1 MNSLA
6 EDPLHLAQ
14 GIREEKGE
22 KDVDETGM

>member
-6 EDPLHLAQ
+6 ENPLHLAQ

-22 KDVDETGM
+22 KDLDETDM